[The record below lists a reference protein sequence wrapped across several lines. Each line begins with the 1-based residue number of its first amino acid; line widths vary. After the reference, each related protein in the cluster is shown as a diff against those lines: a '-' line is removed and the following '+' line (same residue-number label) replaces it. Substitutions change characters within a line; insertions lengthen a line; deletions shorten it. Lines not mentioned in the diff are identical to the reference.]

1 MNEKWVI
8 RFLVQETIKKQ
19 KRPKGEESDRLW
31 DAIWKAHR
39 DTMTGARTGNISEY
53 CTANA
58 NGKHTTLDQ
67 LYQIIQNT
75 KTPLCSE
82 DLIREIE
89 DRDKSIEFP
98 AIQKLVNMT
107 LKYIII
113 LNLFENIGIEVD
125 EENCDCPIDSIILDK
140 LHDYNKMHHSC
151 WTSMKKEEYDR
162 VQDEIEDYLRIEHPD
177 KKGNVWFDFLMWRK
191 D

>member
-1 MNEKWVI
+1 MDQDLAI
-8 RFLVQETIKKQ
+8 QFLVKETIKKQ
-19 KRPKGEESDRLW
+19 KSEKAHKRLW

-39 DTMTGARTGNISEY
+39 DTMTGARTGKISKY

-67 LYQIIQNT
+67 LYQIIQDT

-82 DLIREIE
+82 ALIQEIE
-89 DRDKSIEFP
+89 SKDKSIEFP

-113 LNLFENIGIEVD
+113 LNLFEDIGIEVEVD
-125 EENCDCPIDSIILDK
+125 EESCDCPIDSIILDK
-140 LHDYNKMHHSC
+140 LHKYNKMHHSC
-151 WTSMKKEEYDR
+151 WTSMEKEEYDL
-162 VQDEIEDYLRIEHPD
+162 VQDEIRDYLRIEHPD
-177 KKGNVWFDFLMWRK
+177 KKGNVWFDFLMWEK